1 MLIGIDPSLTST
13 GVVVLSDT
21 GEYLAAAQI
30 ASSNAER
37 MDVRC
42 RSIAKRACDVLA
54 DFIGGPA
61 SERVSVYVEYPGGNL
76 KGPAQNL
83 LVAYWYIIDEFSRRV
98 TEERLSIHAVA
109 PQALTKYI
117 TSRGNAKKEDKCAS
131 IMARWMHLLPEQYQV
146 SADAKGGITRFA
158 DLFDGLGLAQLGL
171 THLTGVGT
179 AWQKEVAGK
188 LTAIITPE
196 QPAEEAVA

>member
-13 GVVVLSDT
+13 GVVILSDA

-30 ASSNAER
+30 PSSNAER

-42 RSIAKRACDVLA
+42 RSIAGRVRETLVE
-54 DFIGGPA
+54 FISGPHGK
-61 SERVSVYVEYPGGNL
+61 RVSVYIEYPGGNL

-83 LVAYWYIIDEFSRRV
+83 LVLYWYIIEEFARRIV
-98 TEERLSIHAVA
+98 LSELSIYAVA

-117 TSRGNAKKEDKCAS
+117 TSRGTANGADKCAAVMS
-131 IMARWMHLLPEQYQV
+131 RWMHLLPEQYQV
-146 SADAKGGITRFA
+146 SADSKGGIERFK
-158 DLFDGLGLAQLGL
+158 DLFDGMGLAQLGL
-171 THLTGVGT
+171 THQTGQGT

-188 LTAIITPE
+188 LTVIVD
-196 QPAEEAVA
+196 AEEEEQIK